1 MSCLRLHVFKQKPP
15 EDKMQWQLQVCQCLL
30 EDVDGKRLC
39 FASQDPFSFLSGSV
53 SKVPLEMHLSSSLS
67 CGVRVSGAPRVYAS
81 KPNPPLA
88 IRTGSGMGR

>member
-1 MSCLRLHVFKQKPP
+1 MNCLRLHISKQKPP

-39 FASQDPFSFLSGSV
+39 FASQDPFSFLPGSV

-67 CGVRVSGAPRVYAS
+67 CGVRVYAS

-88 IRTGSGMGR
+88 LRTGSGMGR